1 MHSAIDLQRSGTA
14 GRLPRSALRRVVH
27 RVGHAAL
34 AWPALLFVALFF
46 MLPMGLLVRV
56 SLYEGGGR
64 SGFGIGGMVKT
75 GTWSTGAYRALLGD
89 GYFAELLGFTLSF
102 GFWAAA
108 ISVALGFG
116 LALMIHRLPAWARLA
131 ALCAVFLPK
140 LANVLVIVYGLVLLL
155 GDFGPVNALLAPL
168 RGDAA
173 PWPLLHNLIGALI
186 GEVYLILPYAVLL
199 LVATLDRIPPMLV
212 PAARGL
218 GAGAFEAFWR
228 VTLPLC
234 LPGLATTF
242 LLCLIFG
249 LGAYVAPTILGS
261 PNEFT
266 LSVDIQRQAF
276 ENLNWPRA
284 AAESVMML
292 VCVAALCGTYGIG
305 AAAVRRSAAR

>member
-1 MHSAIDLQRSGTA
+1 MQSPEIATDR
-14 GRLPRSALRRVVH
+14 ALRRV
-27 RVGHAAL
+27 L

-46 MLPMGLLVRV
+46 LVPIGLLVRV

-64 SGFGIGGMVKT
+64 SGFGIGGLYVP
-75 GTWSTGAYRALLGD
+75 GSWSTDAYRNLLGD
-89 GYFAELLGFTLSF
+89 GYFWELLSFTLRF
-102 GFWAAA
+102 GLAAAA
-108 ISVALGFG
+108 ISVLLGFG
-116 LALMIHRLPAWARLA
+116 LALLIVRLSPTARLL

-155 GDFGPVNALLAPL
+155 GDFGPVNQLLAPL
-168 RGDAA
+168 RGDDAQPLA
-173 PWPLLHNLIGALI
+173 LLHNFTGALI

-199 LVATLDRIPPMLV
+199 LVATLDRIPPLLL

-218 GAGAFEAFWR
+218 GAGHFETFRR

-234 LPGLATTF
+234 MPGLATTF

-249 LGAYVAPTILGS
+249 IGAYVAPTILGS
-261 PNEFT
+261 PDEFT
-266 LSVDIQRQAF
+266 LSIDIQRQTF

-292 VCVAALCGTYGIG
+292 VCVGAVCATYGLG
-305 AAAVRRSAAR
+305 VAGMRKTRAAG